1 MKILSSD
8 SYRICLVIPLR
19 GPGGIFGPSCIAVSQ
34 LAQEELNATSGIGGR
49 SVEFVYVDGG
59 APVSEVVA
67 EVLELARSGEI
78 DAITGWHIS
87 SIRKRLGPLLK
98 GKIPYVYTSL
108 YEGDETTAGIY
119 CSGENPEQQVY
130 PALEWLRDNFGCRRW
145 FVVGANYE
153 WPLRSVRKLASIA
166 TSLGIEIVGTSFVPM
181 GKGHQW
187 QLIEKVARSRSDGVL
202 MYLVGQ
208 DAVNFNR
215 NFADAG
221 LSDKLVRYSPLM
233 EENMLLG
240 SGAEATQNLY
250 SSAAYF
256 RNLVSAEALDF
267 IGRYQRSAGE
277 VAPALNNMAQLC
289 YQGIYTLAAL
299 VERSGG
305 LSVEDFDRVVDG
317 LSLTG
322 PRGTVRFEGNQAIS
336 PITLANAEALD
347 FHVIQTL

>member
-1 MKILSSD
+1 
-8 SYRICLVIPLR
+8 
-19 GPGGIFGPSCIAVSQ
+19 
-34 LAQEELNATSGIGGR
+34 
-49 SVEFVYVDGG
+49 
-59 APVSEVVA
+59 
-67 EVLELARSGEI
+67 
-78 DAITGWHIS
+78 
-87 SIRKRLGPLLK
+87 
-98 GKIPYVYTSL
+98 
-108 YEGDETTAGIY
+108 
-119 CSGENPEQQVY
+119 
-130 PALEWLRDNFGCRRW
+130 
-145 FVVGANYE
+145 
-153 WPLRSVRKLASIA
+153 
-166 TSLGIEIVGTSFVPM
+166 
-181 GKGHQW
+181 
-187 QLIEKVARSRSDGVL
+187 

-277 VAPALNNMAQLC
+277 VAPALNNMAQSC